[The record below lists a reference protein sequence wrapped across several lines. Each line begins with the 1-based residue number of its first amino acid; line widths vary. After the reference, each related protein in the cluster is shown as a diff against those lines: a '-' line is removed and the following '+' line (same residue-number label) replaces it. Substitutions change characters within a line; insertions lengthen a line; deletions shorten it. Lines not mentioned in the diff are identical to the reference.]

1 MSTDTNNTDNT
12 NKTPDPEAEN
22 NANKVLSGK
31 DKFIQSVEQNKKP
44 ILIISAG
51 VVFIII
57 IFTLYFSFAGKSMSS
72 LADEF
77 CTCASAEG
85 SDFYAYGKDGFG
97 YRSDLVGCFAEDFR
111 TYGKRYDKATKK
123 ALLIEFQEEVI
134 KKCPEK
140 LADVFEYK

>member
-12 NKTPDPEAEN
+12 KNTPDSEVEN

-31 DKFIQSVEQNKKP
+31 DKFMESVKQNKKP
-44 ILIISAG
+44 ILVVSAVVVCIILI
-51 VVFIII
+51 FI
-57 IFTLYFSFAGKSMSS
+57 LYSSFAGKSMST

-111 TYGKRYDKATKK
+111 TYGKSYDKATKK

>member
-12 NKTPDPEAEN
+12 SDSGTENKASVASSKKDALIRFVKKNAKPIGIVSAVLLVLIVSIVIYVN
-22 NANKVLSGK
+22 FANKSM
-31 DKFIQSVEQNKKP
+31 DK
-44 ILIISAG
+44 
-51 VVFIII
+51 
-57 IFTLYFSFAGKSMSS
+57 

-77 CTCASAEG
+77 CTCASAKG

-111 TYGKRYDKATKK
+111 TYGRRYNKATKK
-123 ALLIEFQEEVI
+123 ALLIDFQKEVI

>member
-1 MSTDTNNTDNT
+1 MSTDK
-12 NKTPDPEAEN
+12 NKAQNAPDPDAEN
-22 NANKVLSGK
+22 NASNVLSRK
-31 DKFIQSVEQNKKP
+31 DRLIESVKENKKP
-44 ILIISAG
+44 ILGISAI
-51 VVFIII
+51 VILIII
-57 IFTLYFSFAGKSMSS
+57 CVSFYYAFVGKSMDT

-77 CTCASAEG
+77 CACASSEG

-111 TYGKRYDKATKK
+111 AYGKRYDKATKK
-123 ALLIEFQEEVI
+123 ALLLEFQEEVI

>member
-1 MSTDTNNTDNT
+1 MSTDTNNTT
-12 NKTPDPEAEN
+12 NTPDPEIEN
-22 NANKVLSGK
+22 NGDNTLSQK
-31 DKFIQSVEQNKKP
+31 DKLIRFVEENKKP
-44 ILIISAG
+44 ILAIST
-51 VVFIII
+51 III
-57 IFTLYFSFAGKSMSS
+57 VLILAIVLYTNFANKSMNK

-77 CTCASAEG
+77 CTCATAKG

-111 TYGKRYDKATKK
+111 TYGRRYNKATKK
-123 ALLIEFQEEVI
+123 ALLIDFQKEVI